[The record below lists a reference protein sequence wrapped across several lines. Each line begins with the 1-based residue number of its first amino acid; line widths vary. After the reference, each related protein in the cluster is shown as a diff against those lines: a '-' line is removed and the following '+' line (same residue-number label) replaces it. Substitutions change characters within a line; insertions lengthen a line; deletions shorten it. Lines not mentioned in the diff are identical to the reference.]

1 MSAKKKGPPRKG
13 ARKKPP
19 EGEEPIPAVE
29 EPGADDRFAELR
41 QTGEAV
47 GKLAANEA
55 AFTRT
60 VEAFRA
66 QNAEQFQSELGK
78 LGLLPLC
85 ILICRWLCSKHCV
98 FICSKLCKQPPAVT
112 EQLPIAELREFAN
125 VTARLASDEALLKRF
140 VEAVDREDVAGFNR
154 LLAESKWER
163 FCHQLCHFL
172 CFVRCR
178 RVCRLLCPPLP
189 LITEVGY
196 IPTNKI
202 DAQGRGSGASLPP
215 GTTPPDNKPAGVGDH
230 PFGGLE
236 NIRG

>member
-1 MSAKKKGPPRKG
+1 MSSKKKGPTRKG
-13 ARKKPP
+13 AGKKPP
-19 EGEEPIPAVE
+19 EGEEPIRGAE
-29 EPGADDRFAELR
+29 EPGADDRFEELR

-55 AFTRT
+55 AFTGT

-66 QNAEQFQSELGK
+66 ENAEQFQSELGK
-78 LGLLPLC
+78 LGLVRFC

-125 VTARLASDEALLKRF
+125 VTARLASDGALLKRF
-140 VEAVDREDVAGFNR
+140 VEALNREVVGAFNG

-172 CFVRCR
+172 CSVRCR
-178 RVCRLLCPPLP
+178 RVCRRLCPPLP

-202 DAQGRGSGASLPP
+202 DGQGRGSGPSLPP
-215 GTTPPDNKPAGVGDH
+215 G
-230 PFGGLE
+230 
-236 NIRG
+236 